1 MKSKKWSILVFL
13 FLFTLIA
20 GFLCQAP
27 SLAVA
32 KDKDVITVGFGM
44 NLTGR
49 YAPQAVGHMQ
59 ANELWEEMVN
69 EKGGIYVPEYGKKIP
84 VKLVY
89 YDSKSDPATT
99 VRIYEKLINEDKV
112 DVLFTPQGTG
122 DHFAVAPLAEK
133 YKIPMVGSTAA
144 SVKIR
149 DMKTRYFWFT
159 SPLADKFMRALV
171 DLCKDL
177 KVKRVAIIYAQE
189 LFPRENLQFLDPYV
203 KEAGLEVV
211 VHKDYPV
218 GERDLTPVLAE
229 IKAKD
234 PDAVL
239 ALCYVPG
246 SFTMTTQAQEVGL
259 NPKLFYQLIGPA
271 TVVYGPKFGAAAEGI
286 AFMGHWSPKMKWPGA
301 KEVYDRFE
309 AKFKAKP
316 DYLNSAL
323 AFIAA
328 QVMQQAIEKVGL
340 DREKLRNYIANNEFQ
355 TINGPIRYSG
365 VESSLPG
372 MVLQYQKGDKEIIWP
387 REYATAKPLYPKPAW
402 PKK

>member
-1 MKSKKWSILVFL
+1 MKAKGLSVLVFL

-20 GFLCQAP
+20 GFLCEAP
-27 SLAVA
+27 LFAA
-32 KDKDVITVGFGM
+32 GKDKDVITVGFAM

-49 YAPQAVGHMQ
+49 EAPQAVGHMQ
-59 ANELWEEMVN
+59 AYELWAEMVN
-69 EKGGIYVPEYGKKIP
+69 EKGGLYIPEYGKKIP

-89 YDSKSDPATT
+89 YDSKSDPATA

-112 DVLFTPQGTG
+112 DVIFTPQGTSS
-122 DHFAVAPLAEK
+122 HFAIAPLAEK

-149 DMKTRYFWFT
+149 DMKTKYFWFT
-159 SPLADKFMRALV
+159 SPLADRFMKALV
-171 DLCKDL
+171 DL
-177 KVKRVAIIYAQE
+177 VKSLGVKSVAIIYAQE

-203 KEAGLEVV
+203 KEAGLDVV

-218 GERDLTPVLAE
+218 GEKDLTPVLTE
-229 IKAKD
+229 IKAKN

-271 TVVYGPKFGAAAEGI
+271 VVAFEPKFGAAANGI
-286 AFMGHWSPKMKWPGA
+286 AFMGHWSPKLKFPGA
-301 KEVYDRFE
+301 KEFYDRYVE
-309 AKFKAKP
+309 KFKTKP
-316 DYLNSAL
+316 DYLNSVL

-328 QVMQQAIEKVGL
+328 EVMQQAIEKVGL
-340 DREKLRNYIANNEFQ
+340 DHEQLRACIASNAFQ
-355 TINGPIRYSG
+355 TINGTIRYEG
-365 VESSLPG
+365 VESTIPG
-372 MVLQYQKGDKEIIWP
+372 MVLQYQKSDIEIIWP
-387 REYATAKPLYPKPAW
+387 PDYATAKPLYPKPAW
-402 PKK
+402 PK